1 MLFNSNFFLYA
12 FLPALL
18 ICYYLCNKLVV
29 REKIHVLNGILLVF
43 SVVFYI
49 CTGGMFIFL
58 LLAVI
63 FLNYSLGLLIDALKK
78 RQLENIT
85 KIALI
90 GAISSNIG
98 LLLYYKYAGFL
109 AENYVNLIRIFDKSY
124 VGPVIE
130 VALPVGISFFIFQA
144 MSYVIDV
151 YTDAV
156 PVQKNI
162 FRFALYIVL
171 FPQLIA
177 GPIVRYKTVCDEILD
192 RKITTTDAFEGG
204 CRFVLGLGKKV
215 LIADV
220 LGEAVDSV
228 YALPS
233 NQLTTILAWG
243 AAFLYTLQIY
253 YDFSGYSDMAIGLGR
268 LFGFHF
274 DENFVQP
281 YTAENVNDFWKRWHI
296 SLSSFLKDYLYIP
309 LGGNRNGARRTY
321 INLILVFLVCGLWH
335 GASWTF
341 VIWGVYHGIFQ
352 IIERVLRNKYK
363 FQMKSW
369 WGRVISFIIVMMGW
383 ILFRAESLSKALEIY
398 RALLGKISISG
409 FQYYSTSFYFTPRII
424 IIGML
429 AFVLAFMPFK
439 KVRAW
444 ILEHD
449 KMRSVLAICVL
460 IMSMAYMSDA
470 SFTPFIY
477 FQF

>member
-1 MLFNSNFFLYA
+1 MLFNSNLFLYA

-18 ICYYLCNKLVV
+18 ICYYLCYKLL
-29 REKIHVLNGILLVF
+29 RGKIQVLNGILLVF
-43 SVVFYI
+43 SIIFYV
-49 CTGGMFIFL
+49 CTGGIFIFV
-58 LLAVI
+58 LLAVV
-63 FLNYSLGLLIDALKK
+63 FLNYSIGLLIDALKR
-78 RQLENIT
+78 RQCVNIT

-90 GAISSNIG
+90 VAISSNIG

-109 AENYVNLIRIFDKSY
+109 AGNYANLVRMFDKSY
-124 VGPVIE
+124 VEPVIE
-130 VALPVGISFFIFQA
+130 IALPVGISFFIFQA

-162 FRFALYIVL
+162 LRFTLYIVL

-177 GPIVRYKTVCDEILD
+177 GPIVRYKTVCDEICD
-192 RKITTTDAFEGG
+192 RKITSTDVYEGG
-204 CRFVLGLGKKV
+204 CRFIHGLGKKV

-228 YALPS
+228 YALQT

-309 LGGNRNGARRTY
+309 LGGNRKGARRTY
-321 INLILVFLVCGLWH
+321 INLVLVFLVCGLWH
-335 GASWTF
+335 GAAWTF
-341 VIWGVYHGIFQ
+341 VIWGVYHGAFQ
-352 IIERVLRNKYK
+352 ILERILRNKCN

-369 WGRVISFIIVMMGW
+369 WGRVVSFIIVMMGW
-383 ILFRAESLSKALEIY
+383 VLFRAGSLSKAFEIY
-398 RALLGKISISG
+398 RALLGKIFISG
-409 FQYYSTSFYFTPRII
+409 FQYYSTSYYFTRRII
-424 IIGML
+424 IIGAV
-429 AFVLAFMPFK
+429 AFILAFMPLK

-449 KMRSVLAICVL
+449 KIRSVLAIGIL
-460 IMSMAYMSDA
+460 ITSMAYMADA